1 MVAAVS
7 DASSTWLLPLWVL
20 GVVVLALVLGYAIY
34 RAGYLHRGERER
46 LDRNTDTI
54 RRAEA
59 GPEMQRAEEQ
69 RMAERSPPLADVQQ
83 PTPPAASAPENAL
96 ASPQERTQPRQGARN
111 TRRARKRH

>member
-59 GPEMQRAEEQ
+59 GPEMQRAEDQ
-69 RMAERSPPLADVQQ
+69 RSAERSPPLADVQQ
-83 PTPPAASAPENAL
+83 PTPAASAPEDAL
-96 ASPQERTQPRQGARN
+96 ASPQERPQPRQGARN
-111 TRRARKRH
+111 TRRPRKRH